1 MHGQLE
7 FNSKEWRFNSG
18 LLKSA
23 RQLYIDRYFH
33 NATGCFGNCTDISQ
47 ILGLTLELLDAE
59 QEKQVRQKKH
69 LSFRFQTFFLTN
81 VIE

>member
-69 LSFRFQTFFLTN
+69 LSVRFH
-81 VIE
+81 

>member
-7 FNSKEWRFNSG
+7 FNFKKSGVSHSG

-23 RQLYIDRYFH
+23 QQLYIDRYFH

-69 LSFRFQTFFLTN
+69 LSVRFHIF
-81 VIE
+81 